1 MNGNNGKKFE
11 NANEKLNST
20 KVYLETKIEAAMA
33 IEEKFTSLKEEV
45 KHLNEVLLRTKQE
58 LTNEVADVK
67 VEMSKGE

>member
-33 IEEKFTSLKEEV
+33 IEEKFNSMKEEV
-45 KHLNEVLLRTKQE
+45 KHLNEVML
-58 LTNEVADVK
+58 
-67 VEMSKGE
+67 